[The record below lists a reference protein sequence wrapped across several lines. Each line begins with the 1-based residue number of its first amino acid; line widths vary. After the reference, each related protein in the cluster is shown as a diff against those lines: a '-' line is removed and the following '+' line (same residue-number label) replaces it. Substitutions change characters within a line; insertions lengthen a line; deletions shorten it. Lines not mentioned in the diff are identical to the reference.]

1 MMKRLFLMLLALSSY
16 MSAFAQSSRNEFPKE
31 VQYLPVKTSLA
42 AKLDLKAVKSIDF
55 VKRILLDDSI
65 KLTETTSYIET
76 IFGLDLMKVDT
87 TWMAVGGDNEFILLM
102 DGGFDSLAVE
112 NALRKLSRYSQ
123 VNIDGVN
130 YIATFPDENKP
141 GINNLIAILDDNT
154 VLFGEEKFATE
165 YLKVFTRRARGIKG
179 SQIMKLKKIQK
190 SNKLF
195 HGTTINFVL
204 PEKEK
209 NNPILKNLSDGE
221 FHANLED
228 NFLKIHIDAEAK
240 EKDSLYGMTMLL
252 NGILNMQK
260 QGNKTTGNKLIDE
273 LIYNSVV
280 KNDKEKIY
288 FDTKVKKQNIE
299 LLVETKVFGLDAVFQ

>member
-1 MMKRLFLMLLALSSY
+1 MMKRLFLMLLALGSY
-16 MSAFAQSSRNEFPKE
+16 MSAFAQSSRNELPKE
-31 VQYLPVKTSLA
+31 VQYLPAKTSLA
-42 AKLDLKAVKSIDF
+42 AKLDLKAIKSIDF

-87 TWMAVGGDNEFILLM
+87 TWLAAAGENQFLMLM
-102 DGGFDSLAVE
+102 DGGFDAQAIK
-112 NALRKLSRYSQ
+112 NALKKLSRYSQ
-123 VNIDGVN
+123 VKIDGVD

-141 GINNLIAILDDNT
+141 GINNLIAILDENT
-154 VLFGEEKFATE
+154 VLFGEEKFASD
-165 YLKVFTRRARGIKG
+165 YLKVFTKRARGIKG
-179 SQIMKLKKIQK
+179 SDVIKLKKIQK
-190 SNKLF
+190 SGKLF

-221 FHANLED
+221 FHANLEG

-252 NGILNMQK
+252 NGILNFQK
-260 QGNKTTGNKLIDE
+260 QDNKTTGNKLIDE

-299 LLVETKVFGLDAVFQ
+299 LLVETQVFGLDAVFQ

>member
-1 MMKRLFLMLLALSSY
+1 